1 MTPSEIYTLP
11 SEEETC
17 NLLSLDE
24 SAFDGIYLLDCY
36 WLNEKIIIKTVAKV
50 HIDHRRYVSV
60 KTIWFNDKPFMIHLR
75 GGRSGC
81 DAVKSLITDEKTYKE
96 AHSYLLELIL
106 QNLSVETV
114 DADSECEDLNVF
126 YTVNLKELLK
136 KD

>member
-17 NLLSLDE
+17 DLLSLDE

-60 KTIWFNDKPFMIHLR
+60 KTIWFNNKPFMIHLT

-106 QNLSVETV
+106 QNLKVETV
-114 DADSECEDLNVF
+114 DADSECEDLSVF
-126 YTVNLKELLK
+126 YNVDLKELLK
-136 KD
+136 RD